1 MKEAA
6 KGKGFKDLKNPKK
19 KCGIEKFVSQEM
31 IIKELQAELAY
42 ANQEIEFLKKL
53 LLWARRER
61 SDESST
67 FC

>member
-1 MKEAA
+1 
-6 KGKGFKDLKNPKK
+6 
-19 KCGIEKFVSQEM
+19 M

-67 FC
+67 FR